1 MKNQNV
7 RVGMLVQLKDDF
19 GTYAKAGDICEVL
32 RLDSYGSHLLL
43 NKRTGVEF
51 HRSACA
57 YRKAPK
63 VKE

>member
-19 GTYAKAGDICEVL
+19 SVYANAGDICKVL
-32 RLDSYGSHLLL
+32 CLEWDGSHRLL

-51 HRSACA
+51 YRSACA

-63 VKE
+63 VKG

>member
-19 GTYAKAGDICEVL
+19 YGYAKAGDICEVL
-32 RLDSYGSHLLL
+32 CCECDGSHLLL
-43 NKRTGVEF
+43 NKRTGTEF
-51 HRSACA
+51 YRSAFA

>member
-19 GTYAKAGDICEVL
+19 AEYANAGDICEVIL
-32 RLDSYGSHLLL
+32 FETDGSHLLL

-51 HRSACA
+51 YRSAFA
-57 YRKAPK
+57 YHKAPK
-63 VKE
+63 TKE

>member
-19 GTYAKAGDICEVL
+19 WEYANAGDICEVIHL
-32 RLDSYGSHLLL
+32 ESDNSHLLL
-43 NKRTGVEF
+43 NKRTGVMF
-51 HRSACA
+51 YRSTFA

-63 VKE
+63 TKE